1 MSTLL
6 FHNADRPTSL
16 HDRDGLTAFL
26 GRRIPRPDMLSET
39 DYAAQSDTARTE
51 YDRSRIVYASGGIV
65 IATPHVTDATR
76 LLTQAFAVNVGRN
89 SGHAGLML
97 NGDSTVGKT
106 ETAKTLMRTV
116 FSQYTRMFP
125 DYQEHGRLP
134 IVYVS
139 VPAAST
145 GKLLMKTFADFLGLP
160 VTGRES
166 MGEIRSRVVQAL
178 VAAGTQLIVVDELQN
193 LVGRSVGLGESVDV
207 LKNLHNEV
215 PATFVYAGFGLTN
228 GDLLSGPK
236 GQQLRGR
243 FTILDMERL
252 NLGDITDRKTWTGL
266 IAAFE
271 KKLPLRHQET
281 GTLRELRDYLYLR
294 TSGSIGSLAKL
305 LTGAT
310 IELISNP
317 KYTQERLTEEVMDT
331 VKLDQFAEENYKIKR
346 AALSKGSKALRYPM
360 SGLVSA

>member
-1 MSTLL
+1 MTLL
-6 FHNADRPTSL
+6 FHTNDRPSSL
-16 HDRDGLTAFL
+16 HDRDGLTTFL
-26 GRRIPRPDMLSET
+26 DRTVSRPDMLNDT
-39 DYAAQSDTARTE
+39 DFDALSDTARAQ
-51 YDRSRIVYASGGIV
+51 YDRSRILYASGGIV
-65 IATPHVTDATR
+65 IATPDVIEATR

-116 FSQYTRMFP
+116 YSQYRSMFP
-125 DYQEHGRLP
+125 DFAEFDQIP
-134 IVYVS
+134 VVYVS

-166 MGEIRSRVVQAL
+166 MGEIRMRVVQAL
-178 VAAGTQLIVVDELQN
+178 TAAGTQLIIVDELQN
-193 LVGRSVGLGESVDV
+193 LVGKSAGLGESVDV

-228 GDLLSGPK
+228 GALLSGPK

-243 FTILDMERL
+243 FTVLDMERL
-252 NLGDITDRKTWTGL
+252 NLSDATDRKTWNKL

-271 KKLPLRHQET
+271 KKLPLRHQEV
-281 GTLRELRDYLYLR
+281 GTLRKLNSYLFMR

-305 LTGAT
+305 MTGSA
-310 IELISNP
+310 IELITNP
-317 KYTQERLTEEVMDT
+317 KYTEECLTEEVMDT
-331 VKLDQFAEENYKIKR
+331 VKLDQFAEENHTIM
-346 AALSKGSKALRYPM
+346 KARLGAGTKAPQYPIA
-360 SGLVSA
+360 GLVA

>member
-1 MSTLL
+1 MTLL
-6 FHNADRPTSL
+6 FHNADRPASL
-16 HDRDGLTAFL
+16 HDRDGLTSFL
-26 GRRIPRPDMLSET
+26 NTSIPRPEILSDADYDALTT
-39 DYAAQSDTARTE
+39 DARTS
-51 YDRSRIVYASGGIV
+51 YDRSRILYTSGGIV
-65 IATPHVTDATR
+65 IATPHVTESIR

-106 ETAKTLMRTV
+106 ETAKALMRTV

-125 DYQEHGRLP
+125 DYETYGHLP
-134 IVYVS
+134 VVYVS
-139 VPAAST
+139 VPAASN
-145 GKLLMKTFADFLGLP
+145 GKLLMKTFAEFLRLP

-166 MGEIRSRVVQAL
+166 MGEIRQRVVQAL
-178 VAAGTQLIVVDELQN
+178 IAAGTQLIVVDELQN

-228 GDLLSGPK
+228 GELLSGAK

-243 FTILDMERL
+243 FSIFDMERL
-252 NLGDITDRKTWTGL
+252 NLADAADRKTWTGL

-271 KKLPLRHQET
+271 KKLPLRHQEI
-281 GTLRELRDYLYLR
+281 GSLKLLRDYLYLR

-310 IELISNP
+310 IELITKA
-317 KYTQERLTEEVMDT
+317 KYTEECLTEAVMNT
-331 VKLDQFAEENYKIKR
+331 VKLDQFAEENYKVKM
-346 AALSKGSKALRYPM
+346 AALGKSNKTQQYPLI
-360 SGLVSA
+360 GLASA

>member
-1 MSTLL
+1 MTLL
-6 FHNADRPTSL
+6 FHTNDRPSSL
-16 HDRDGLTAFL
+16 HDRDGLNSYLSRTIA
-26 GRRIPRPDMLSET
+26 RPEMLSDAEY
-39 DYAAQSDTARTE
+39 DALSESARAQH
-51 YDRSRIVYASGGIV
+51 DRSRILYTSGGIV
-65 IATPHVTDATR
+65 IATPHVVEATR

-106 ETAKTLMRTV
+106 ETSKTLMRTV
-116 FSQYTRMFP
+116 FSQYQRMSP
-125 DYQEHGRLP
+125 DFAQLGQIP
-134 IVYVS
+134 VVYVS

-178 VAAGTQLIVVDELQN
+178 VAAGTQLIIVDELQN

-228 GDLLSGPK
+228 GALLSGPK

-243 FTILDMERL
+243 FTVLDMERL
-252 NLGDITDRKTWTGL
+252 NLSDSADRKTWSKL
-266 IAAFE
+266 INAFE
-271 KKLPLRHQET
+271 KKLPLRHQEI
-281 GTLRELRDYLYLR
+281 GTLKELSNYLYLR

-305 LTGAT
+305 LTGTT

-317 KYTQERLTEEVMDT
+317 AYTEERLTEQVMDT
-331 VKLDQFAEENYKIKR
+331 VKLDQFAEENYKIMK
-346 AALSKGSKALRYPM
+346 AGLSKGSKPVQYPM
-360 SGLVSA
+360 IGISA

>member
-1 MSTLL
+1 MTLL
-6 FHNADRPTSL
+6 FHTADRPSSL
-16 HDRDGLTAFL
+16 HDRDGLTSFL
-26 GRRIPRPDMLSET
+26 NRSIPRPEMLNDAEYSSM
-39 DYAAQSDTARTE
+39 SDTARAS
-51 YDRSRIVYASGGIV
+51 YDRSRVVYTSGGIV
-65 IATPHVTDATR
+65 IATPHVTESVR
-76 LLTQAFAVNVGRN
+76 LLKQAFAVNVGRN

-116 FSQYTRMFP
+116 FSQYKRMFP
-125 DYQEHGRLP
+125 NFEDHGRLP
-134 IVYVS
+134 VVYVS

-145 GKLLMKTFADFLGLP
+145 GKLLMKTFAEFLGLP

-178 VAAGTQLIVVDELQN
+178 IAAGTQLIVVDELQN

-215 PATFVYAGFGLTN
+215 PATFVYAGFGLAN
-228 GDLLSGPK
+228 GALLSGPK

-243 FTILDMERL
+243 FTIFDMERL
-252 NLGDITDRKTWTGL
+252 NLGDAADRKTWSGL

-271 KKLPLRHQET
+271 KKLPLRHQEI
-281 GTLRELRDYLYLR
+281 GSLRLLRDYLYLR

-310 IELISNP
+310 IELITNP
-317 KYTQERLTEEVMDT
+317 KYTQECLTEAVMNT
-331 VKLDQFAEENYKIKR
+331 VKLDQFADENYKIKM
-346 AALSKGSKALRYPM
+346 AALSKGSKALQYPM
-360 SGLVSA
+360 SGLASA

>member
-1 MSTLL
+1 MTLH
-6 FHNADRPTSL
+6 FHTTDRPTSL

-26 GRRIPRPDMLSET
+26 NRSIPRPEILNDA
-39 DYAAQSDTARTE
+39 DYTALAAPARAA
-51 YDRSRIVYASGGIV
+51 YDRSRVVYTSGGIV
-65 IATPHVTDATR
+65 IATPHVTESIR
-76 LLTQAFAVNVGRN
+76 LLKQAFSVNVGRN

-97 NGDSTVGKT
+97 NGDSTIGKT

-125 DYQEHGRLP
+125 DYEDHDRLP
-134 IVYVS
+134 VVYVS

-145 GKLLMKTFADFLGLP
+145 GKLLMKTFAEFLGLP

-166 MGEIRSRVVQAL
+166 MGDLRHRVVQAL
-178 VAAGTQLIVVDELQN
+178 IAAGTQLIVVDELQN

-228 GDLLSGPK
+228 GELLSGPK

-243 FTILDMERL
+243 FSIFDMERL
-252 NLGDITDRKTWTGL
+252 NLGDAADRKTWTGL

-271 KKLPLRHQET
+271 KKLPLRHHEI
-281 GTLRELRDYLYLR
+281 GSLRLLRDYLYLR

-310 IELISNP
+310 IELITNP
-317 KYTQERLTEEVMDT
+317 KYTEECLTEEVMST
-331 VKLDQFAEENYKIKR
+331 IKLDQFAEENYKVKM
-346 AALSKGSKALRYPM
+346 AARNKGSKAVQYPM
-360 SGLVSA
+360 TGLASA